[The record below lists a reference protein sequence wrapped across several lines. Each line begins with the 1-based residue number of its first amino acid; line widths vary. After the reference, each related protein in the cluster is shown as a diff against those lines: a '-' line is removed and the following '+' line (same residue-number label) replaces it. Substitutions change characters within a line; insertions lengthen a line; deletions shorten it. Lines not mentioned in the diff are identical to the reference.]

1 MGKAADTAIGRWK
14 NRHDLTYS
22 QAARI
27 LGIKVHYLRKLG
39 CGQLKRVGPKLAI
52 QIEYCSY
59 GEITKEELVFGDE
72 A

>member
-14 NRHDLTYS
+14 NRHGLTYP

-27 LGIKVHYLRKLG
+27 LGMKVEYLRKLG
-39 CGQLKRVGPKLAI
+39 CGQVKRVGPELAL

-59 GEITKEELVFGDE
+59 GEITREELVFVDVD
-72 A
+72 